1 MTDKSKN
8 NNENEKSTNNSKEE
22 KNELI
27 YKNYPESAPETRDGG
42 ISTMILLILW
52 YAILGVAGL
61 TLLGFVALFVACMV

>member
-1 MTDKSKN
+1 MSDKITDKKPN
-8 NNENEKSTNNSKEE
+8 NNSNREE
-22 KNELI
+22 KPELI

-61 TLLGFVALFVACMV
+61 TLLGLVALFVACMV